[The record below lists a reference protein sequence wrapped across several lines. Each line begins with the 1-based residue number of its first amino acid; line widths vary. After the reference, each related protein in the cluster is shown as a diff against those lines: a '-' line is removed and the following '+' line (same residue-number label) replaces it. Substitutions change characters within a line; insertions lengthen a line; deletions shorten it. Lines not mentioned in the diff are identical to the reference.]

1 MGPQRQGAD
10 IKSHIHEAERRPV
23 NLPEEDALAVLN
35 EGEVVGGYRVA
46 SGSNY
51 TFMVHLDAGPGEY
64 LPAIYK
70 PRDGERP
77 LWDFPNGSLYK
88 RECAAFLVSQQLG
101 WPRVPPTV
109 VRDGPY
115 GVGSM
120 QLFANSDDGQSYFDL
135 IETHKDE
142 LAPFAA
148 FDVLANNAD
157 RKAGH
162 CLLGIDGTIRS
173 IDHGLTFHEDFKLR
187 TVMLEFWGTEVP
199 AHLVDDMKNLLD
211 GLDAPSEFSTGLT
224 ELLSQSEIDAL
235 RERLERLIAEPL
247 IPVLDPRF
255 NVPWPLV

>member
-1 MGPQRQGAD
+1 MSPQSQGAD
-10 IKSHIHEAERRPV
+10 LESHIQEAERRPV
-23 NLPEEDALAVLN
+23 SLPEDDALVVLN

-51 TFMVHLDAGPGEY
+51 TFMVHLDAGPDVY

-77 LWDFPNGSLYK
+77 LSDFPHGSLYK
-88 RECAAFLVSQQLG
+88 RECAAFVVSQKLG
-101 WPRVPPTV
+101 WPSVPPTV

-120 QLFANSDDGQSYFDL
+120 QLYADSDQSQSYFDL
-135 IETHKDE
+135 VETRKDDF
-142 LAPFAA
+142 ASFAA

-162 CLLGIDGTIRS
+162 CLLGKDGTIRS

-187 TVMLEFWGTEVP
+187 TVMLEFWGAEVP
-199 AHLVDDMKNLLD
+199 GRLVDDMEALLES
-211 GLDAPSEFSTGLT
+211 LEAPSGFATGLS
-224 ELLSQSEIDAL
+224 ELISQSEIKAL
-235 RERLERLIAEPL
+235 KERLGGLIAEPV
-247 IPVLDPRF
+247 IPVLDSRW

>member
-1 MGPQRQGAD
+1 MGPQGQGAD
-10 IKSHIHEAERRPV
+10 IKPNINEAERRPV
-23 NLPEEDALAVLN
+23 NPPEEAALGILN
-35 EGEVVGGYRVA
+35 DGEVVGGYRVA

-77 LWDFPNGSLYK
+77 LWDFPSGSLYK
-88 RECAAFLVSQQLG
+88 RECAAFLVSRELG
-101 WPRVPPTV
+101 WPKVPPTV

-120 QLFANSDDGQSYFDL
+120 QLYADSDHGQSYFDL
-135 IETHKDE
+135 VETRKDE
-142 LAPFAA
+142 FAPFAA

-162 CLLGIDGTIRS
+162 CLLGRDGTIRS
-173 IDHGLTFHEDFKLR
+173 IDHGLTFHEESKLR
-187 TVMLEFWGTEVP
+187 TVMLEFWGAEVP
-199 AHLVDDMKNLLD
+199 ADLVEDMKSLLD
-211 GLDAPSEFSTGLT
+211 GLKAPSGFATSLA

-235 RERLERLIAEPL
+235 TERLEGLIAEPV
-247 IPVLDPRF
+247 IPVLDSRW